1 MIRIAV
7 FGSNSLLLAGL
18 VGILNNHSHLQV
30 VGSFVDE
37 LDIISLEDCRADL
50 LLLEQTPNA
59 NWYWLEQWM
68 LTTDFIIAGI
78 LLIDSLTTEGIAEY
92 LTIGFRGFL
101 PRLID
106 SEEIIAAIDAV
117 MAGLIVI
124 HPELATFDRGRRSA
138 TSPAFLRRGMADEN
152 TAITPLPQSEIYLT
166 PREIEI
172 LQLLGAGLDNKAIA
186 SKLQISKHTVKFH
199 LSSIFSKLDVSS
211 RTEAVTFGLR
221 QGLIRL

>member
-1 MIRIAV
+1 MIRTVV

-18 VGILNNHSHLQV
+18 VGILNNRSHLQV
-30 VGSFVDE
+30 VGSFLDE
-37 LDIISLEDCRADL
+37 LDPISLDDCRADL

-68 LTTDFIIAGI
+68 LTTDFLVAGI
-78 LLIDSLTTEGIAEY
+78 LLIDSLTTTEISEY

-106 SEEIIAAIDAV
+106 TEEIIAAIDAV

-124 HPELATFDRGRRSA
+124 HPELATFD
-138 TSPAFLRRGMADEN
+138 EN

-166 PREIEI
+166 PREKEV

-186 SKLQISKHTVKFH
+186 MRLQISKHTVKFN

-221 QGLIRL
+221 QGLIRLFVNKNKKK